1 MKILNAG
8 LTEYNEAL
16 KNLNDKLVAIGK
28 YIEVRAIGGYAM
40 LYNGL
45 RSGGYTVDVD
55 TVTEDYSDDIKR
67 LVVEVSEEE
76 GIEDDWVNND
86 AYSLEE
92 VMGIFDELEWIRDKS
107 YSNIKLFIAT
117 EESMLKLKIR
127 AVHFGGLVPRVTDQ
141 LDFLDLLGA
150 LDIHSIDELS
160 KSSVTKDMKEK
171 YPRSYEFL
179 LKQGN
184 W

>member
-1 MKILNAG
+1 
-8 LTEYNEAL
+8 
-16 KNLNDKLVAIGK
+16 
-28 YIEVRAIGGYAM
+28 
-40 LYNGL
+40 
-45 RSGGYTVDVD
+45 
-55 TVTEDYSDDIKR
+55 
-67 LVVEVSEEE
+67 
-76 GIEDDWVNND
+76 
-86 AYSLEE
+86 
-92 VMGIFDELEWIRDKS
+92 MGIFDELEWIRDKS
-107 YSNIKLFIAT
+107 YSNINLFIAT

-127 AVHFGGLVPRVTDQ
+127 VVHFGGLVPRVTDQ
-141 LDFLDLLGA
+141 LDFLDLLGS